1 MMSTTS
7 KPARETGK
15 AIPSTMRAA
24 AIDKFGP
31 PEVLKIHN
39 LPVPKVAPKEVLIAV
54 HATGVGIWDAD
65 FRKGTYKEGRTKFP
79 LVLGM
84 DGAGIIAEVGKS
96 VRRFRP
102 GDQVWAYQFGGV
114 KGGFYAEYVVVK
126 ADNVA
131 RAPKE
136 LSLLEAGTAAV
147 TAMTALQGI
156 DDTLKVGKK
165 DTVLV
170 FGATGAVGTMAV
182 QFAKR
187 KGARVVAT
195 ASSPEGERALRAI
208 GIEHTF
214 DPRADDVVSQL
225 KTIAPRGLTAVLALA
240 GGEKLER
247 CIDHLVDGGRI
258 AYPNGVEPEPRK
270 RPKIKRIA
278 YDAESGPDEFKR
290 LNRAVTQARLK
301 VVIDSTYKL
310 EDAAQAHERLERS
323 HVIGRIALQIA

>member
-1 MMSTTS
+1 MTNTT
-7 KPARETGK
+7 KAGREMRQS
-15 AIPSTMRAA
+15 IPSTMRAA

-31 PEVLKIHN
+31 PEVLKIHSI
-39 LPVPKVAPKEVLIAV
+39 PVPKVGPKEVLIAV

-65 FRKGTYKEGRTKFP
+65 FRKGTYKVGRTKFP

-84 DGAGIIAEVGKS
+84 DGAGIVAKVGKS

-102 GDQVWAYQFGGV
+102 GDEVWAYEFGGK
-114 KGGFYAEYVVVK
+114 KGGFYAEYAAVK
-126 ADNVA
+126 ADNVGH
-131 RAPKE
+131 APKD
-136 LSLLEAGTAAV
+136 LSLFDAGVAAV

-195 ASSPEGERALRAI
+195 ASSAEGERALRAL
-208 GIEHTF
+208 GVEHTF
-214 DPRADDVVSQL
+214 DPRADDAVSQL
-225 KTIAPRGLTAVLALA
+225 KSIAPRGLTAVLALA

-247 CIDHLVDGGRI
+247 CIDQLVEGGRV

-270 RPKIKRIA
+270 RPKIKKIA
-278 YDAESGPDEFKR
+278 YDAESGPDAFKR

-310 EDAAQAHERLERS
+310 EDAARAHERLERP

>member
-1 MMSTTS
+1 MASTAKS
-7 KPARETGK
+7 AGEARQS
-15 AIPSTMRAA
+15 IPSTMRAA

-31 PEVLKIHN
+31 PEVLRIHN
-39 LPVPKVAPKEVLIAV
+39 LPVPKVGAKEVLIAV
-54 HATGVGIWDAD
+54 HTTGVGIWDTD

-84 DGAGIIAEVGKS
+84 DGAGTIAEVGKS
-96 VRRFRP
+96 VRRFKP

-114 KGGFYAEYVVVK
+114 KGGFYAEYVAVK
-126 ADNVA
+126 AENVE

-147 TAMTALQGI
+147 TALTALQGI
-156 DDTLKVGKK
+156 DDTLKIGKE

-187 KGARVVAT
+187 KGAHVIGT
-195 ASSPEGERALRAI
+195 ASSAEGERALRAI

-214 DPRADDVVSQL
+214 DPRADDAASRL
-225 KTIAPRGLTAVLALA
+225 KSIATRGLTAVLALA

-247 CIDHLVDGGRI
+247 CIDQLVDGGRV

-290 LNRAVTQARLK
+290 LNRAVTQSRLK

-310 EDAAQAHERLERS
+310 EDAARAHERLEHS
-323 HVIGRIALQIA
+323 HVVGRIALQIA